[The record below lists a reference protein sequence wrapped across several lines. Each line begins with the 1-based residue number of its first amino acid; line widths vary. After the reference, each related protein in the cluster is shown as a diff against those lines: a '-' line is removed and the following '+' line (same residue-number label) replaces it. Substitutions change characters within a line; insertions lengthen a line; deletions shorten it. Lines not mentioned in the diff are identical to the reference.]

1 MFSWGKSDIML
12 KETTPRARR
21 AQAKGQG
28 ALQKAGLVG
37 RSDLLTVRD
46 AARLLGVGKSAVY
59 QLIRARRIRSVQIP
73 GRRRPIYRIPV
84 DAIEEFIERHT
95 RDVRR

>member
-1 MFSWGKSDIML
+1 MKALSVSDGPP
-12 KETTPRARR
+12 E
-21 AQAKGQG
+21 
-28 ALQKAGLVG
+28 
-37 RSDLLTVRD
+37 LLTVRD
-46 AARLLGVGKSAVY
+46 AAQRLGLGRSAVY

-73 GRRRPIYRIPV
+73 GRRRPTYRIPA